1 MWTETNVYRDKCGQR
16 QMWTETNVDRDKCVE
31 RQIWAEKSVD
41 RDKCGIQTIVDVEH
55 RLMWY

>member
-1 MWTETNVYRDKCGQR
+1 MDRDKCGQR